1 MGSTPAWRTIFLYES
16 QVFVTL
22 VFLFLTVFL
31 LIKLNRV
38 IGAHIGHSASQEEK
52 ENISAIFSIPN
63 INKSIADCESVDEK
77 IALLTAILPN
87 FSASDFKRKAKMVFE
102 IVFDAYAKGNVD
114 DFNGL
119 MTQSMYKAFD
129 LAIKDRE
136 KNQYKVDGKIESLNS
151 PEISD
156 INIVAEKVYIY
167 VKFISEQTNIT
178 KDALGNI
185 IEGDPD
191 FVENISET
199 WVFEKQL
206 KDKGNKWLLSEIIT

>member
-1 MGSTPAWRTIFLYES
+1 
-16 QVFVTL
+16 
-22 VFLFLTVFL
+22 
-31 LIKLNRV
+31 
-38 IGAHIGHSASQEEK
+38 
-52 ENISAIFSIPN
+52 
-63 INKSIADCESVDEK
+63 
-77 IALLTAILPN
+77 
-87 FSASDFKRKAKMVFE
+87 MVFE